1 MICLEDEDVIVV
13 DEAVYPEIV
22 VGADILKLV
31 DVMEVYTLVEMRD
44 WVDDTPLCLAPLDVD
59 S

>member
-44 WVDDTPLCLAPLDVD
+44 WVDDTPYA
-59 S
+59 